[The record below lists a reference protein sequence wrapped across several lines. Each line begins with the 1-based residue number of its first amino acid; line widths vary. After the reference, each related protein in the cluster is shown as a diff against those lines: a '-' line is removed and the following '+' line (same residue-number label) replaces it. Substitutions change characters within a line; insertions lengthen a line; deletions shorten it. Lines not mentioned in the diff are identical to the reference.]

1 MNKKMY
7 LVMITS
13 IIAIMLFSVG
23 CTLNGTD
30 PADDGGNGGDSNTV
44 IDIAAIVGVTAPAGG
59 ETPVTTITET
69 DQYTGTV
76 SWSPSDNPF
85 DYETVYTATITLTA
99 KSGYT
104 LTGVTADF
112 FTVGGASSVSNSADS
127 GVVTAVFP
135 ETDAKV
141 YAIGDTGPS
150 GVGIVFYIT
159 DGGLHGL
166 EVAPSDQSTSQ
177 VWIQGGSTQ
186 TTSNGNTETAI
197 GTGLANSNA
206 IIAQTGHT
214 GSAAQVCR
222 SYNGGGLTDWFL
234 PSKDEL
240 DAIWDNLVDDGA
252 GANSGVGGFANAFYW
267 SSSESLS
274 SDAWGQDFSSGLQT
288 NYFKYFLLRVRAV
301 RAF

>member
-1 MNKKMY
+1 MNKKIY
-7 LVMITS
+7 LVMIAS

-23 CTLNGTD
+23 CNF
-30 PADDGGNGGDSNTV
+30 GGNGDTV
-44 IDIAAIVGVTAPAGG
+44 IDIAAIPGVIAPAGG
-59 ETPVTTITET
+59 TTPVTTITET

-76 SWSPSDNPF
+76 SWDPADSPF

-104 LTGVTADF
+104 LIGVTAYF
-112 FTVGGASSVSNSADS
+112 FTVAGADTISNDADS
-127 GVVTAVFP
+127 GVITVVFP
-135 ETDAKV
+135 ETDVKV
-141 YAIGDTGPS
+141 FAIRDTGPS

-166 EVAPSDQSTSQ
+166 EVAQSDQSAS
-177 VWIQGGSTQ
+177 WIEGGSTQ
-186 TTSNGNTETAI
+186 GTANGNTGTAI

-222 SYNGGGLTDWFL
+222 NYNGGGLTDWFL

-240 DAIWDNLVDDGA
+240 NAIWDNLVNNGT
-252 GANSGVGGFANAFYW
+252 GSNSGVGGFTDGVYW
-267 SSSESLS
+267 SSSEYDSL
-274 SDAWGQDFSSGLQT
+274 DAWNQGFYHGVQGH
-288 NYFKYFLLRVRAV
+288 NYKGNYVWVRAV